1 MISMLAA
8 FRVGAHGNDGGR
20 PQNGTAST
28 GKLNYSN
35 VRLEKR
41 QTKWQYDPDSQGG
54 QAGEYVGNCVHGK
67 QRRTKT
73 REKKTTE
80 KEVT

>member
-1 MISMLAA
+1 MLAA

-35 VRLEKR
+35 VRCREASN
-41 QTKWQYDPDSQGG
+41 QVHNDPDSQGG
-54 QAGEYVGNCVHGK
+54 QAGVYVGNCAYGK

-73 REKKTTE
+73 REKKTAE

>member
-1 MISMLAA
+1 MLAA
-8 FRVGAHGNDGGR
+8 FRFGALGNDGGR

-35 VRLEKR
+35 VRCREASNQEALR
-41 QTKWQYDPDSQGG
+41 SLFTGG
-54 QAGEYVGNCVHGK
+54 QADVYVGNWVHGK

-73 REKKTTE
+73 REKKTAE